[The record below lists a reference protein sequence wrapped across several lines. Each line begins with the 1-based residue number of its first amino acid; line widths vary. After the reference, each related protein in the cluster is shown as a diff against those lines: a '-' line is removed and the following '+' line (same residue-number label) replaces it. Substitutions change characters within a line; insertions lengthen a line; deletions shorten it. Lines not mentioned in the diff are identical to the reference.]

1 MTSVATHA
9 DIIDGKAVRTLVDA
23 EALHGARIV
32 GRSGGWGV
40 VVRYGAMESAVA
52 AQRSRQPRL
61 WRNLN
66 TAVDYVRG
74 ELGVSR
80 FEVDTSGHDPD
91 ALARR
96 RPDVAARLKGA
107 LSYDAWARAD
117 IAQAVEEARNPETE
131 WIDHEDAMRE
141 LTAVVAQAGAAKAPP
156 RA

>member
-1 MTSVATHA
+1 MTSVATHEA
-9 DIIDGKAVRTLVDA
+9 IIDGKAVRTLVDA
-23 EALHGARIV
+23 EAWQGARIV

-74 ELGVSR
+74 ELGVSS
-80 FEVDTSGHDPD
+80 FEVDTAGHDPE
-91 ALARR
+91 ASARR

-117 IAQAVEEARNPETE
+117 IAQAVEEAQNPETE

-141 LTAVVAQAGAAKAPP
+141 LIAVVAQAGAAKAPP